1 MLIETNVRMVFPGG
15 SVVRNSSANARDM
28 GLISS
33 PGRLPGEGNGN
44 PFQYSYL
51 EIPMDR
57 VV

>member
-15 SVVRNSSANARDM
+15 SVVRNSSASVRDM

-33 PGRLPGEGNGN
+33 PGRLSGEGNGN